1 MPFSPLLLPANHLHS
16 WNLISLPP
24 VTSYETLPLGL
35 GPVWNLLLM
44 FINFFFFLEKDDVSI
59 TKPTSRPG
67 SLYLTGD
74 FQIRIINTHMKQE
87 KALQPHACTDIWV
100 TPQEYTKFKSRYR
113 NSFKKKTGNVYKVR
127 RETVLCIHGTVIKN
141 ETFLTTAN
149 VCK

>member
-1 MPFSPLLLPANHLHS
+1 MPFSPLLLPVNHLHS
-16 WNLISLPP
+16 LNLISLPL
-24 VTSYETLPLGL
+24 VISYEILLVGL

-44 FINFFFFLEKDDVSI
+44 FISFFFLLKMGGVSV
-59 TKPTSRPG
+59 TKPASRPG

-74 FQIRIINTHMKQE
+74 LHIRIINTHTKKE
-87 KALQPHACTDIWV
+87 YALQPHACMDIWV

-113 NSFKKKTGNVYKVR
+113 NFLKKTGNFYKAS